1 MSNSI
6 FLFFSLSSFLFATAS
21 NVKLQADAVKAQK
34 PLPTKTPQ
42 IKFNDFSGRWDE
54 EANDTKQK

>member
-6 FLFFSLSSFLFATAS
+6 FLYFSLSSFLFATVS

-42 IKFNDFSGRWDE
+42 IQFNDFSGHWDE
-54 EANDTKQK
+54 EGNDTKRK